1 MKRMTMIQ
9 ALVALLLMLCPM
21 TISASTAV
29 NANATNQKS
38 HKVYEMVE
46 EMPMFPGGQK
56 EMMTFLSKTT
66 KYPAKAV
73 KKKIQGRCLVQF
85 IVEKD
90 GSISNVRVMSKVHP
104 LLDAEAIRVVKSM
117 PRWMPGRLKGKPV
130 RVKFNLPVTF
140 CLG

>member
-1 MKRMTMIQ
+1 MIQ

-29 NANATNQKS
+29 NANTTNQKS

>member
-9 ALVALLLMLCPM
+9 ALVALLLILCPM

-29 NANATNQKS
+29 NANTTNQKS

>member
-29 NANATNQKS
+29 NANTTNQKS

-85 IVEKD
+85 IIEKD

>member
-56 EMMTFLSKTT
+56 EMMAFLSKTT

>member
-56 EMMTFLSKTT
+56 EMMAFLSKTT
-66 KYPAKAV
+66 KYPPEAV

-117 PRWMPGRLKGKPV
+117 PRWMPGRLTGKPV

>member
-29 NANATNQKS
+29 NANTTNQKS